1 MLKTHQSRA
10 ILLLW
15 AGAFFLSVLT
25 PLPLHAAQPDDPVLS
40 LIPAET
46 LLCLRINN
54 LDGTLMETD
63 RFLTGVSPV
72 GLSMIAK
79 MGLGGLLGNPMLAG
93 VNTGGSFAVFVTA
106 GPAPGAMPV
115 VAGLVPV
122 SDFGQFVGTSA
133 SGAEPDG
140 DGLTKLSG
148 QGTPALL
155 TCSLDKYALI
165 GLADNRAG
173 FLALKQKISAKSA
186 SLAGLVDAAQAQQ
199 AQDMP
204 LWMFCNIPEIN
215 KAFGPL
221 LQMKLQQFKAMMQ
234 QATTQA
240 QMPAGADPAKIMD
253 MYVAVLDTL
262 LKETASVTVSLKP
275 SPDAILL
282 SKSVKA
288 KPGTGLAKML
298 PAVSGEGFDQTLLGY
313 LPDDS
318 AVNVA
323 MCMSVPAWLEMNAK
337 MLDWLTVGLGES
349 ISEQAT
355 EKMRAMMVDATAAL
369 GQSGVFSLVIDQAAK
384 PPLQMRYVLEVKD
397 AEKLK
402 ALIDQGAEMF
412 NSVWGDFYKS
422 MGMEVA
428 FDIKRGVAEHRGVSI
443 DSALLSMQMS
453 DKNAPEAAMINNM
466 YGDGFQYR
474 WATTEKLLVSA
485 IGSQP
490 DVQVRQ
496 MIDMAMASGEPVMPK
511 EMKAAMS
518 LLPQA
523 KQANLVMT
531 LNVLRFWGMIKAM
544 APVPL
549 PDIAAKTTSNI
560 VIATSSGAGRFTVD
574 LAVPK
579 AHVIEIRD
587 VVQGMIAQNMQKES
601 SQ

>member
-15 AGAFFLSVLT
+15 AGAFSLSVLT
-25 PLPLHAAQPDDPVLS
+25 PLQLDAAQPQDPVLS
-40 LIPAET
+40 LVPAES
-46 LLCLRINN
+46 LVCLRINN

-63 RFLTGVSPV
+63 RFLAGVSPM

-79 MGLGGLLGNPMLAG
+79 MGLGSLLGNPMLAG
-93 VNTGGSFAVFVTA
+93 VDTGGSFAVFVTA
-106 GPAPGAMPV
+106 GSAPGAMPL

-122 SDFGQFVGTSA
+122 SDFKQFIGTNP
-133 SGAEPDG
+133 SGAEADG
-140 DGLTKLSG
+140 DGLTTLAG
-148 QGTPALL
+148 QGTPQLL
-155 TCSLDKYALI
+155 TCSLGKYALI

-173 FLALKQKISAKSA
+173 FLALKNKIASKSA
-186 SLAGLVDAAQAQQ
+186 SLTGLVDTAQARQ

-204 LWMFCNIPEIN
+204 LWLFCNIPEVN
-215 KAFGPL
+215 KAFGPMI
-221 LQMKLQQFKAMMQ
+221 QMQLQQVKAMMP
-234 QATTQA
+234 QATTPD
-240 QMPAGADPAKIMD
+240 QMPAGADPAKFMD
-253 MYVAVLDTL
+253 MYWAMLDTL
-262 LKETASVTVSLKP
+262 LKDTASVTVSLKP
-275 SPDAILL
+275 APNAILL

-288 KPGTGLAKML
+288 KPGSGLAKML
-298 PAVSGEGFDQTLLGY
+298 PAVSGEGFNQALLSY
-313 LPDDS
+313 LPND
-318 AVNVA
+318 AATNVA

-337 MLDWLTVGLGES
+337 MMDWLAVGFGES
-349 ISEQAT
+349 MPKQAT
-355 EKMRAMMVDATAAL
+355 EKMRAMMTDATAAI

-384 PPLQMRYVLEVKD
+384 PPMQMRYVLEVKD

-402 ALIDQGAEMF
+402 ALIDQGTEMF
-412 NSVWGDFYKS
+412 NTVWGDFYKS

-428 FDIKRGVAEHRGVSI
+428 FDIKRGVAEHKGISI

-474 WATTEKLLVSA
+474 WAITEKLVLSA

-496 MIDMAMASGEPVMPK
+496 MIDKAVAGGEPVIPE

-518 LLPQA
+518 LLPQT
-523 KQANLVMT
+523 KTPNLVMT

-549 PDIAAKTTSNI
+549 PDIPAKTTSNI
-560 VIATSSGAGRFTVD
+560 VIATSSDAGRFTID

-579 AHVIEIRD
+579 AHVMEIRD